1 MYIWG
6 DHFTHTDND
15 FDTKNLI
22 RGYEYAFTNFVRA

>member
-22 RGYEYAFTNFVRA
+22 RGYLNMLLQIL